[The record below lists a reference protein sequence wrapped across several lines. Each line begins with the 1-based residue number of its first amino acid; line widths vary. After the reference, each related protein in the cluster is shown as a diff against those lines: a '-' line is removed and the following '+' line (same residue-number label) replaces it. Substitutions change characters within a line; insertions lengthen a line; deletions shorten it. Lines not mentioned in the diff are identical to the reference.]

1 MKRSGR
7 ERPLHALPALA
18 EPGAVTRDSLKRY
31 FVRGEGTFHFPI
43 LRFRLFFRADATRL
57 RRGYGVVE
65 VEFRIA
71 SLLLE

>member
-1 MKRSGR
+1 
-7 ERPLHALPALA
+7 L
-18 EPGAVTRDSLKRY
+18 
-31 FVRGEGTFHFPI
+31 FRGEA
-43 LRFRLFFRADATRL
+43 RFQFAIQGLRLFFRADATRL